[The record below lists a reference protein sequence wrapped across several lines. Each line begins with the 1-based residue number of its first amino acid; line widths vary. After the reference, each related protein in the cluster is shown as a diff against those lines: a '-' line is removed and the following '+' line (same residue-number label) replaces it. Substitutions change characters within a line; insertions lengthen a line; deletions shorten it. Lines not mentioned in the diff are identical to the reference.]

1 MAQAVSIILW
11 ATTVV
16 SGSLLHGNAKEIEQP
31 VVATF
36 SIVARDPATGEL
48 GIAVQ
53 SKFVAVGSVVPWAKA
68 GVGAIATQSW
78 ANTRYG
84 PVGLD
89 LLERGVSPEKVIE
102 IMTEA
107 DGNRESRQVG
117 IVSADGNAS
126 SFTGKKCLSWAGGK
140 TGKNY
145 AAQGNILT
153 GPEVV
158 DAMADTFEKSEGE
171 LSERLIAALRAG
183 QKAGGDKRGRQSA
196 ALLIVRK
203 GWGYSGLNDR
213 YRDLRVEISLVES
226 DHFSFSLQLRF
237 YLIFQQ
243 NLFVYLQLLL
253 F

>member
-1 MAQAVSIILW
+1 MAKASAIILLA
-11 ATTVV
+11 ATIV
-16 SGSLLHGNAKEIEQP
+16 SGSLLHGNAKKNENP

-84 PVGLD
+84 PIGLK

-107 DGNRESRQVG
+107 DGNRENRQVG
-117 IVSADGNAS
+117 IVSVDGNAS
-126 SFTGKKCLSWAGGK
+126 TFTGKKCLSWAGGT

-158 DAMADTFEKSEGE
+158 DAMADTFEKTEGE
-171 LSERLIAALRAG
+171 LAERLIAALRAG
-183 QKAGGDKRGRQSA
+183 QKAGGDQRGRQSA
-196 ALLIVRK
+196 ALLIVRE

-213 YRDLRVEISLVES
+213 YRDLRVD
-226 DHFSFSLQLRF
+226 DHPHPIEELERVLRIHKK
-237 YLIFQQ
+237 IFPSP
-243 NLFVYLQLLL
+243 VMKKSPDKR
-253 F
+253 